1 MFKDFV
7 EFVQDWYGT
16 RSFIPW
22 HAPQFGDQEKA
33 YVCDA
38 IDSTFVS
45 SVSQY
50 VDQFEQRLCEITGAG
65 HAISVTNGTCA
76 IHLALH
82 SLQLDARHEVIT
94 QSLTFVATCNAI
106 AYTGAQ
112 PVFVDVDVD
121 TMGLSPDALLRF
133 LESNVEIVDGFPMN
147 RTTGK
152 RIGACLP
159 MHTFGH
165 PARIREIVRICERWK
180 IPVVEDAAES
190 IGSQYEG
197 QHCGTFSKLGTLS
210 FNGNKIITTGGG
222 GAILTDDETL
232 AKRLKF
238 LSTTAKSP
246 HPWKYR
252 HDELGFNYRMPGLNA
267 P

>member
-16 RSFIPW
+16 RSFIPL

-197 QHCGTFSKLGTLS
+197 QHCGTFS
-210 FNGNKIITTGGG
+210 NPAYGN
-222 GAILTDDETL
+222 
-232 AKRLKF
+232 
-238 LSTTAKSP
+238 
-246 HPWKYR
+246 
-252 HDELGFNYRMPGLNA
+252 
-267 P
+267 